1 MIATDGLWDVFPSAV
16 SPQHPPVQ
24 LLWPRAVPLG
34 VCDAAINQSVTL
46 TCVALAPWAHRVDPT
61 GPPSRPGVPGL
72 TLITP
77 TAVIVSPLRLDVAGG
92 DGAGQ
97 QVHRARKGKGH
108 VQACRLSRRSERA
121 SQGGHGEGEQGQYH
135 GEFLACIKLCA
146 CILNNMAMRVLLP
159 LEWCPLRQCG
169 YSKALHTLVTIT
181 EVAARLRSTLYL
193 QSPAALTDL
202 TYVAP
207 LLVGCKPV
215 VALPVEALCNPVLHA
230 RLLFHST
237 PAQVICVDI
246 SLTSNLEAAPSLS
259 RGESASMDETAW
271 ASTANETRQGPH
283 KQQGMQGQQGMHE
296 KQGQHGP
303 QAALQ
308 TSAKEQRA
316 AAAAGKA
323 PLPSLPPPRRSNGS
337 FGKCLILRSHKGGL
351 SRREGRAGVAR
362 G

>member
-1 MIATDGLWDVFPSAV
+1 MHQALCLY
-16 SPQHPPVQ
+16 PQHGNSSFV
-24 LLWPRAVPLG
+24 AVRM
-34 VCDAAINQSVTL
+34 VSVTAVWL
-46 TCVALAPWAHRVDPT
+46 LKGVAHPCDHNGGRSQVAQHVVSTVPGCAHRPHM
-61 GPPSRPGVPGL
+61 RC
-72 TLITP
+72 
-77 TAVIVSPLRLDVAGG
+77 
-92 DGAGQ
+92 
-97 QVHRARKGKGH
+97 ARIEMP
-108 VQACRLSRRSERA
+108 RILA
-121 SQGGHGEGEQGQYH
+121 S
-135 GEFLACIKLCA
+135 
-146 CILNNMAMRVLLP
+146 
-159 LEWCPLRQCG
+159 
-169 YSKALHTLVTIT
+169 
-181 EVAARLRSTLYL
+181 
-193 QSPAALTDL
+193 
-202 TYVAP
+202 
-207 LLVGCKPV
+207 LVGYKPV

-283 KQQGMQGQQGMHE
+283 KQQGMQGQPGMHE

-351 SRREGRAGVAR
+351 SR
-362 G
+362 

>member
-1 MIATDGLWDVFPSAV
+1 M
-16 SPQHPPVQ
+16 
-24 LLWPRAVPLG
+24 
-34 VCDAAINQSVTL
+34 AI
-46 TCVALAPWAHRVDPT
+46 
-61 GPPSRPGVPGL
+61 
-72 TLITP
+72 
-77 TAVIVSPLRLDVAGG
+77 
-92 DGAGQ
+92 
-97 QVHRARKGKGH
+97 
-108 VQACRLSRRSERA
+108 
-121 SQGGHGEGEQGQYH
+121 
-135 GEFLACIKLCA
+135 
-146 CILNNMAMRVLLP
+146 RVLLL
-159 LEWCPLRQCG
+159 LEWCLLRQCG
-169 YSKALHTLVTIT
+169 YSKASHTLVTIT
-181 EVAARLRSTLYL
+181 EVAARLRSTLFL

-202 TYVAP
+202 TCVAP
-207 LLVGCKPV
+207 ALKCPISLPCCLGVSPLL
-215 VALPVEALCNPVLHA
+215 LPVEALCNPVLHA

-283 KQQGMQGQQGMHE
+283 KQLGMQGQPGMHE

-351 SRREGRAGVAR
+351 SR
-362 G
+362 